1 MSWTF
6 RRSIASLAV
15 VIATRIVLSAQTV
28 APPPAA
34 QTALDWIARIFSG
47 EFAVELAATPQ
58 WHGSRHEYLTG
69 EPPTGVAS
77 EIVRREAGSDRREV
91 LITRAQLTPPGAAS
105 PLDPEALDWSAD
117 ASRVLIFTNSR
128 RVWRTNSRGDYWLLD
143 RKSNQLS
150 KLGGDAP
157 PSSLMYAKFDPQATR
172 VAYVRQNDIYVEDLA
187 SHAITRVTTD
197 GSPLILNGGSDWVN
211 EEELDLH
218 DCFRWSPDGRRIAF
232 WQFDLHGVGNFSLQ
246 YYLGKERE
254 IVTTIP
260 YPEP

>member
-1 MSWTF
+1 MSSTF
-6 RRSIASLAV
+6 RRSIALLAV

-150 KLGGDAP
+150 FCPQNSRRRRCDRSPGRQR
-157 PSSLMYAKFDPQATR
+157 SLT
-172 VAYVRQNDIYVEDLA
+172 
-187 SHAITRVTTD
+187 S
-197 GSPLILNGGSDWVN
+197 
-211 EEELDLH
+211 
-218 DCFRWSPDGRRIAF
+218 IA
-232 WQFDLHGVGNFSLQ
+232 WRSGAGAAAARTHS
-246 YYLGKERE
+246 
-254 IVTTIP
+254 I
-260 YPEP
+260 